1 MDCRLCG
8 APSEIVAKNHHGY
21 QESISFD
28 IFECNKCNTSF
39 VLPVSFST
47 EIYQHIYKNASTVPG
62 YNRYYYYADE
72 VKKSTSP
79 LTFLASKEPMY
90 WAIKEKL
97 KNFSGKKILEVGSGF
112 GYLTYAIAQQG
123 YDIAGID
130 ISSNAITEAQKK
142 FGNLYEC
149 ADVFEYYKKHLKEYD
164 LIILTE
170 VIEHLEYPV
179 AFIDCLVKM
188 IKEDGEILITTPNKT
203 AHSGA
208 SMWMSDLPPVHLWW
222 FPESAA
228 TYIAETLKCDIEFT
242 NFKPFNQNHFIK
254 PRYRFFKDHGYIPPR
269 LNSDGTVKDPAVWE
283 EEKMSPFKRW
293 AQKVF
298 TKITT
303 NALIYPFVARTEY
316 PLKRTATLAFTL
328 KKPGIK

>member
-21 QESISFD
+21 QENISFD
-28 IFECNKCNTSF
+28 IFECSKCKVSF

-72 VKKSTSP
+72 VKKSNNP
-79 LTFLASKEPMY
+79 LAFLASKEPMY
-90 WAIKEKL
+90 WAVKEKL
-97 KNFSGKKILEVGSGF
+97 NNLSGKKILEVGSGF
-112 GYLTYAIAQQG
+112 GYLTYSIAREG
-123 YDIAGID
+123 HDIVGID
-130 ISSNAITEAQKK
+130 ISEHAITEAQKK
-142 FGNLYEC
+142 FGDLYEC
-149 ADVFEYYKKHLKEYD
+149 ADVFEYYKQHLNEYD

-170 VIEHLEYPV
+170 VVEHLEYPV

-188 IKEDGEILITTPNKT
+188 IKHDGQILITTPNKT

-208 SMWMSDLPPVHLWW
+208 SVWMSDLPPVHLWW
-222 FPESAA
+222 FPEVAA
-228 TYIAETLKCDIEFT
+228 TYIATNLNCTIEFT
-242 NFKPFNQNHFIK
+242 DFTRFNKNHFLK
-254 PRYRFFKDHGYIPPR
+254 PRYRFFKDHGYMPPR
-269 LNSDGTVKDPAVWE
+269 LNSDGSVKNPEIWE

-293 AQKVF
+293 AQKLF

-303 NALIYPFVARTEY
+303 HSLIYPFVARKEY
-316 PLKRTATLAFTL
+316 PIKRSMTLAFTL
-328 KKPGIK
+328 KHPGQN